1 MVGRWCT
8 VTVVDGQ
15 GRRHSIDVQAES
27 TFDAAHLYVVHA
39 KADAPYAPPPVPTR
53 ATVFEV
59 VVNGQIHHVQGEK
72 LQRWIE
78 QRRQEL
84 KRPKGMLFNQRPA
97 LD

>member
-1 MVGRWCT
+1 MP
-8 VTVVDGQ
+8 
-15 GRRHSIDVQAES
+15 RRMR
-27 TFDAAHLYVVHA
+27 LMRR
-39 KADAPYAPPPVPTR
+39 PPVPTR

-84 KRPKGMLFNQRPA
+84 KGMLFNQRPA